1 VTVLAAALTVVGC
14 TGEDRGRAPAPE
26 PSSVAVPLPAA
37 SLAPGSYEV
46 VIRGS
51 GTELATTIVV
61 PSQQPAATEPT
72 GQPDGSAWWLLL
84 LALVVVAG
92 GGAALVAA
100 RRTRAPGRAPAM
112 RLPGAPTRR
121 YHELLAMLDAGEY
134 ASVLPELTRL
144 EGTLPDRLRDD
155 ARFFIAFAQ
164 YQLGDLDPAEHL
176 LATLHRESPDDPEVG
191 YLLAYVRNDRRN
203 FDGAA
208 AVLEAVERA
217 GRLDGERIRRLY
229 SVVTYQRAAE
239 ALRDGRIR
247 EAADLFEKVD
257 ALGGLPGRVPAD
269 LRGRHAL
276 LGVQALLS
284 KEAQAARRH
293 FQALD
298 TVPADVDAAESAE
311 IRATAQLGLALADWI
326 EFGSARTEA
335 INRHLNAVL
344 GLLAPGAPTMLPWTD
359 PTEQL
364 TERLAGLAAR
374 RATSPGRAER
384 DRTLRDVHLLHGML
398 VLRYVADLDGAEAAR
413 RRDRYLHLAL
423 GRLAC
428 ARERDPEFAD
438 VYVVAGMLCHYL
450 TTVAA
455 GAERAAALLSRARQL
470 GARDP
475 ELMRALKHLER
486 RTPTARDD
494 VDLYLQE
501 LDQFIHDPVIRQRV
515 RHALAARMA
524 RYGKFPD
531 WEVGPE
537 PEPERAATLPELVDR
552 AKLHAARLDR
562 LIAAAPDGPDRPKL
576 EELARLHDERVREL
590 ATLVSIV
597 ETAEADLLAGLGG
610 LLLRENGR

>member
-1 VTVLAAALTVVGC
+1 MTVLAAALIAVGC
-14 TGEDRGRAPAPE
+14 TDDGPGAAPAPA
-26 PSSVAVPLPAA
+26 PSTVAVPLPAA

-46 VIRGS
+46 LIRGS

-61 PSQQPAATEPT
+61 PSGPPAATEPA

-84 LALVVVAG
+84 VVLLVTG
-92 GGAALVAA
+92 GGAAFVLA
-100 RRTRAPGRAPAM
+100 RRGGAPGGASAL
-112 RLPGAPTRR
+112 RLSGGSTRR

-134 ASVLPELTRL
+134 ARVLPELTRL

-176 LATLHRESPDDPEVG
+176 LATLHRESPDDREVG
-191 YLLAYVRNDRRN
+191 YLLAYVRTDRRN

-217 GRLDGERIRRLY
+217 DRLDGDRIRRLY

-239 ALRDGRIR
+239 ALRDGRVR

-257 ALGGLPGRVPAD
+257 RLGGLPGQVPAD

-284 KEAQAARRH
+284 KETEAARRH

-298 TVPADVDAAESAE
+298 TVPADAEAADSDE

-326 EFGSARTEA
+326 EFGSARADA

-344 GLLAPGAPTMLPWTD
+344 RNLAPDAPTVLEWTD

-374 RATSPGRAER
+374 RAKAPEQAER
-384 DRTLRDVHLLHGML
+384 DRTLRDVHLLRAML
-398 VLRYVADLDGAEAAR
+398 ILRYVADLDGVDVR
-413 RRDRYLHLAL
+413 RRDRYLDLTL

-428 ARERDPEFAD
+428 ARELDPEFAD
-438 VYVVAGMLCHYL
+438 VYIVAGMLGHHL
-450 TTVAA
+450 TT
-455 GAERAAALLSRARQL
+455 GPAEAEWAAALLSRARQL

-475 ELMRALKHLER
+475 ELIRALKHLER
-486 RTPTARDD
+486 RAPTTRDD

-501 LDQFIHDPVIRQRV
+501 LDRFIHDPVIRQQV

-531 WEVGPE
+531 WEVAAE

-552 AKLHAARLDR
+552 AELHAARLDK
-562 LIAAAPDGPDRPKL
+562 LIAAAPDRQDRANL
-576 EELARLHDERVREL
+576 EELARLHDQRVREL
-590 ATLVSIV
+590 ATLVRTV
-597 ETAEADLLAGLGG
+597 ETAEADLLAGLGD
-610 LLLRENGR
+610 LLLDENGR